1 MNRLV
6 RIFSKHYVLILF
18 IFLQVVSLVVIFQG
32 KNYHRSIFINSLN
45 DFTGGTYSMISN
57 YQQYFNL
64 KEDNLSLSMQNA
76 DLLAVAPSSIQKVNS
91 EYILASDSLYRQK
104 YVFRNAQVIDNS
116 INKKNNFFVLNLGAN
131 DGMMAEMGVI
141 TGNGVVGMIVQVSDH
156 FSKAISFL
164 NSDTRVSCKVKRNDA
179 VGILYWDGLDSKSAV
194 LEDLPLTT
202 QILEG
207 DTIMTSGYSS
217 IYPKGIIV
225 GVVTSVKENFEK
237 QMLDIHIDLSL
248 DYNTINHV
256 YVVENL
262 YKEELQYLKNTPIN
276 D

>member
-6 RIFSKHYVLILF
+6 RMFSRHYVLILF
-18 IFLQVVSLVVIFQG
+18 IFLQVISLVVIFQG
-32 KNYHRSIFINSLN
+32 KNYHRSVFINSLN
-45 DFTGGTYSMISN
+45 DFTGGTYSLISN
-57 YQQYFNL
+57 YKQYFKL
-64 KEDNLSLSMQNA
+64 KEDNLSLSMENA
-76 DLLAVAPSSIQKVNS
+76 DLLAVIPSSIQKVNS

-116 INKKNNFFVLNLGAN
+116 INKKDNFFVLNLGAN
-131 DGMMAEMGVI
+131 DGMIPEMGVI
-141 TGNGVVGMIVQVSDH
+141 TSNGVVGMIVEVSDH

-179 VGILYWDGLDSKSAV
+179 VGILYWDGFDSKSAV
-194 LEDLPLTT
+194 LQDLPLTT
-202 QILEG
+202 EILVG
-207 DTIMTSGYSS
+207 DTVMTSGYSS

-225 GVVTSVKENFEK
+225 GVVKGVKENFEK

-262 YKEELQYLKNTPIN
+262 YKEELQNLKNTPI
-276 D
+276 DD